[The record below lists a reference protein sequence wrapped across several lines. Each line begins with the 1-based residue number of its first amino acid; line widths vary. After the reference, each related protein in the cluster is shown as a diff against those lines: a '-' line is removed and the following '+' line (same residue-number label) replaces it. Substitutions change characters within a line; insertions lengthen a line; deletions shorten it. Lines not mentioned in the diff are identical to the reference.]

1 MVEDP
6 KSPSDAQSSS
16 SSSSSAAEEQANG
29 EDNKEQ
35 QAHNKEQEQQQEEE
49 EEEELVIE
57 QPLLTIKEVFVY
69 RVPPLRASSG
79 HRAEEWGL
87 ANPVFTEGVL
97 KIAQVGNA
105 CCLRLFKP
113 PPEGE
118 LGATPELFAQCEVRL
133 DGGRTLQVYVES
145 VIDSSRYFVL
155 RCEDKASGRHA
166 YVGVGFRERS
176 SAFDFKAVLDDFVR
190 FLDRQKRAE
199 ETSAIEEEEG
209 EEKLGPV
216 KPMKDLSIAEGQKLH
231 IGLKVRESGG
241 RGYNLQCCTSDPYG
255 VGS

>member
-1 MVEDP
+1 
-6 KSPSDAQSSS
+6 
-16 SSSSSAAEEQANG
+16 
-29 EDNKEQ
+29 
-35 QAHNKEQEQQQEEE
+35 E

-118 LGATPELFAQCEVRL
+118 LGATPELFAQCEVLL

-145 VIDSSRYFVL
+145 VIDSSR
-155 RCEDKASGRHA
+155 
-166 YVGVGFRERS
+166 
-176 SAFDFKAVLDDFVR
+176 
-190 FLDRQKRAE
+190 
-199 ETSAIEEEEG
+199 
-209 EEKLGPV
+209 
-216 KPMKDLSIAEGQKLH
+216 
-231 IGLKVRESGG
+231 
-241 RGYNLQCCTSDPYG
+241 
-255 VGS
+255 